1 MPSRNIENPIREI
14 VASYRRPVI
23 WAYSL
28 LRFTILRQVFLDEIG
43 QYLPRSGEILD
54 IGCGFGLFSLYFA
67 ATEKGRRIH
76 GVDSN
81 AQRIEYARA
90 SARRLGLDNVEYHA
104 SDALEWESEQRF
116 DAIYLLD
123 LVHHLPREEVPDFLE
138 RVRGLIRPGGVLL
151 IKDVEDRPRWK
162 MAFTLL
168 LDRLMVGSEPIH
180 YWPESELSALLRGLG
195 FEVRRHRM
203 KDFLPYPHILYIG
216 HLRGEANASDAG

>member
-1 MPSRNIENPIREI
+1 MPSRNIDNPIRAI

-67 ATEKGRRIH
+67 ATEKERRIV

-81 AQRIEYARA
+81 ARRIEYARQ

-104 SDALEWESEQRF
+104 GDALEWEGGRRF
-116 DAIYLLD
+116 DAVYLLD
-123 LVHHLPREEVPDFLE
+123 LVHHLPRAEVPDFLE
-138 RVRGLIRPGGVLL
+138 RIRGLIRPGGVLL

-162 MAFTLL
+162 VGFTLL
-168 LDRLMVGSEPIH
+168 LDRLMVGKEPIH
-180 YWPESELSALLRGLG
+180 YWPEADLSSLLRGLG

-216 HLRGEANASDAG
+216 HLREDPSASDAG